1 MLYILLFSPSVPFTC
16 FVYVPI
22 FVASK
27 LILDIQI
34 LGMEPTET
42 LVFMVILSFCM
53 ILAPTVVF
61 YIIQTHEISRFYQN
75 QTAIMKQLQVTQV
88 LNTQSDSIVVVSK
101 HETDVTARSNTGS
114 RSVSY
119 DGTALTPMQELTFQ
133 FCNAKSVELFGG
145 TLTEDADDV
154 LHRNLFTPVDLG
166 LDK

>member
-34 LGMEPTET
+34 LGTEPTEI

-75 QTAIMKQLQVTQV
+75 
-88 LNTQSDSIVVVSK
+88 
-101 HETDVTARSNTGS
+101 
-114 RSVSY
+114 
-119 DGTALTPMQELTFQ
+119 
-133 FCNAKSVELFGG
+133 
-145 TLTEDADDV
+145 
-154 LHRNLFTPVDLG
+154 
-166 LDK
+166 